1 MMRGRMDTVRW
12 LAYALEFFVLYLL
25 GATPY
30 FFPAVQGVLPVPLV
44 AAALAVALFESE
56 LPGMAFGIAA
66 GVLIDFGMGSVMG
79 FHAVVLALLCFA
91 ASWLCRNVFRVS
103 FLTCAVLTVLGT
115 AILFVLQ
122 WMFFHLFAGQPG
134 AGHILVR
141 YVLPRIV
148 YTTLFCTLAYP
159 VTRAL
164 FNATTLQ
171 EGR

>member
-1 MMRGRMDTVRW
+1 MMRGRMDTLRW
-12 LAYALEFFVLYLL
+12 FAYALEIFVLYLL
-25 GATPY
+25 GATPG
-30 FFPAVQGVLPVPLV
+30 FFPAVQGVLPVPLA
-44 AAALAVALFESE
+44 AAALAVALFEPE

-91 ASWLCRNVFRVS
+91 ASWLCRNVFRVN
-103 FLTCAVLTVLGT
+103 FLTCAVLTLLGT
-115 AILFVLQ
+115 AILFLLQ

-141 YVLPRIV
+141 YILPRTV
-148 YTTLFCTLAYP
+148 YSALFCLLTYP

-164 FNATTLQ
+164 FNAFAVRA
-171 EGR
+171 GN

>member
-12 LAYALEFFVLYLL
+12 FAYALGIFVLYLL
-25 GATPY
+25 GATPG
-30 FFPAVQGVLPVPLV
+30 FFPAVQGVLPVPLA
-44 AAALAVALFESE
+44 AAALAVAMFEAE
-56 LPGMAFGIAA
+56 LPGMAFGSAA

-91 ASWLCRNVFRVS
+91 ASWLCRNLFKVN
-103 FLTCAVLTVLGT
+103 FLTCAVLTMLGT

-141 YVLPRIV
+141 YIIPRIV
-148 YTTLFCTLAYP
+148 YSALFCTLAYP
-159 VTRAL
+159 VAKTL
-164 FNATTLQ
+164 FNASTLRA
-171 EGR
+171 GS